1 MTFNFELLI
10 PKTINMYTTFL
21 CCFFSIF
28 NGLCRRVQHPNILCL
43 MGTIVQGGSLMVIT
57 NLVRGKDLHALLFSS
72 DAKQVIM

>member
-1 MTFNFELLI
+1 MMLI
-10 PKTINMYTTFL
+10 
-21 CCFFSIF
+21 SIF